1 MLAAGEIK
9 LNLEHY
15 LGQADATAK
24 LPDPSGAWVIVLVRP
39 GYEQQARDSLRRR
52 GVGAWWPNYQKEVG
66 AKDTETG
73 KRYKRLIR
81 FGVLPGVLLS
91 PARLDHRFWSAC
103 DLAPGVL
110 NVARNVSTGPILLD
124 DVDIALIHAIET
136 GLNKASPIKSTKHS
150 YESGEMV
157 RFIDDEYRRL
167 PAGKVVKCDRDG
179 EITVEVNFFGR
190 MTKITVMAFQIE
202 PVDVKPPNQTA
213 SRSTDARDRPAKSPR
228 KRR

>member
-1 MLAAGEIK
+1 MLMAAEIK

-15 LGQADATAK
+15 LGQASAVAE
-24 LPDPSGAWVIVLVRP
+24 LPDPSGEWVIVLIRP

-52 GVGAWWPNYQKEVG
+52 GIGAWWPNYQKEVG
-66 AKDTETG
+66 TKDPETG

-91 PARLDHRFWSAC
+91 PAKMDERFWSAC
-103 DLAPGVL
+103 DLAPGVI
-110 NVARNVSTGPILLD
+110 NVARNSSTGPILLT

-136 GLNKASPIKSTKHS
+136 GLNRADPVKAALHS
-150 YESGEMV
+150 YETGERV

-167 PAGKVVKCDRDG
+167 PTAKVIRCDRDG